1 MQSFLKLYGLRNLI
15 SEPACYKIP
24 KKFSSI
30 DLILTN
36 CSSSSFHNS
45 CAIETRLF
53 DFHKMNITA
62 MKTTFQKLKPK
73 LIYCRD
79 FFLMINV
86 GKNFCPNYLW
96 KILVTQ
102 ETIWN
107 IFYRFAPQ
115 KKNTIEIICLLGIN
129 LLLGYILE

>member
-1 MQSFLKLYGLRNLI
+1 
-15 SEPACYKIP
+15 
-24 KKFSSI
+24 
-30 DLILTN
+30 
-36 CSSSSFHNS
+36 
-45 CAIETRLF
+45 
-53 DFHKMNITA
+53 
-62 MKTTFQKLKPK
+62 
-73 LIYCRD
+73 
-79 FFLMINV
+79 MINV

-129 LLLGYILE
+129 LLLGYILEQVACEIDFQKTSLKLTELIISSNAIIV